1 MHLII
6 AYLIWKIALVTLFEL
21 FSPIDIIQMGRLWAA
36 SNELHMPSTMG
47 NVCIASIRCP
57 SGSFVGTPFRWN
69 FRGKQSEKLIVGK
82 FIAWIEFNGT
92 FFWLFVNS
100 CFEQTNKKNA
110 QCWVFWLLY
119 TAILTK
125 KFLFSFLF
133 WLNMI
138 NPSFIQ
144 YSQPLFDHNS
154 HIIQWKKCIEMLF
167 T

>member
-69 FRGKQSEKLIVGK
+69 FRGKRSEKVIVGK

-110 QCWVFWLLY
+110 QCWGVLIALY
-119 TAILTK
+119 CNINKEISFFCSDWTWKLHHSFNILS
-125 KFLFSFLF
+125 LCL
-133 WLNMI
+133 
-138 NPSFIQ
+138 
-144 YSQPLFDHNS
+144 
-154 HIIQWKKCIEMLF
+154 IIIRI
-167 T
+167 